1 MVQFVFSHGIDEV
14 FVVTQIL
21 IAAFALFLLGL
32 SVKAYKNTGVRKIV
46 YLIIA
51 FALFAFQHI
60 LNYIDQSVVDI
71 LPDDVRYVIFAI
83 VTLSIMGMFFLA
95 ILKK

>member
-1 MVQFVFSHGIDEV
+1 MVQFVFSHGIDQV